1 MVIDYTA
8 SLCGPCKFMELVI
21 KTMASKY
28 TDVGFVKIDVDE
40 LSVCPYKFHFYI
52 FSFLGNEQ

>member
-8 SLCGPCKFMELVI
+8 SWCGPCKFMEPII
-21 KTMASKY
+21 KTMPSKY

-40 LSVCPYKFHFYI
+40 LSVCLYTLHFYI
-52 FSFLGNEQ
+52 FAFLGNER

>member
-8 SLCGPCKFMELVI
+8 SWCGPCKFMEPII

-28 TDVGFVKIDVDE
+28 IDVSFIKTDVDE
-40 LSVCPYKFHFYI
+40 LSICPYKFHFYI
-52 FSFLGNEQ
+52 FAFLSNER

>member
-8 SLCGPCKFMELVI
+8 SWCGPCKFMEPII

-28 TDVGFVKIDVDE
+28 TDVSFVKIDVDE
-40 LSVCPYKFHFYI
+40 
-52 FSFLGNEQ
+52 